1 MNFKKINVQMI
12 NEPNDHTIQVNEL
25 NLDFKLDLEL
35 DSTHRGIYELP
46 MYNEYATLT
55 LEFFRQLRSD
65 LTDCFE
71 SKD

>member
-1 MNFKKINVQMI
+1 MI
-12 NEPNDHTIQVNEL
+12 NEPNDHTIQVNDL
-25 NLDFKLDLEL
+25 NLDFKLELEL
-35 DSTHRGIYELP
+35 DSTHRNLYELQ

-55 LEFFRQLRSD
+55 LEFFRQMRSA